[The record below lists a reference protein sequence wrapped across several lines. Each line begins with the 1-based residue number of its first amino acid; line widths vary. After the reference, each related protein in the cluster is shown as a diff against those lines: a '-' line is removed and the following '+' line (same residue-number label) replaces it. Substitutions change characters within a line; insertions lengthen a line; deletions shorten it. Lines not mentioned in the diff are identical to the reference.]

1 MFLCKS
7 SRPMI
12 DDVFFLCFSKR
23 SKKAPSK
30 FACQLSILKMMQ
42 SLVKLFSI
50 ETPTT
55 KNRQSRVCTAR
66 DEREREVSS
75 MRLATARKEESDS
88 FFFCGRFIPKTSTC
102 DGLIFEIFG

>member
-1 MFLCKS
+1 
-7 SRPMI
+7 MI

-55 KNRQSRVCTAR
+55 KNRRRVCTAR

-75 MRLATARKEESDS
+75 MRLATAREESDS
-88 FFFCGRFIPKTSTC
+88 FFFWGRFIPKNLHLRWI
-102 DGLIFEIFG
+102 DF